1 MGEWFKYLFKGYER
15 FRWYYRLCWEIDS
28 LICFDIKCPQRLLF
42 TFKSIRSVLAATK
55 HLNWCYLKIV
65 ISCRLLL
72 AKRKTNKKNSFLYL
86 FHILYFVHILKW
98 WEPWKLFQDYRK
110 KVWLLLALEAYS
122 LWISQKRM
130 ASQVA
135 QMVKNPPMQQIYVWS
150 LGQEPPLEKEI
161 ATHSSIL
168 ACRIPWKEEPGK
180 LEAMGSQ
187 TVRNDIASKQQAKRE
202 SVQFKLQ
209 SRASNRFKIL
219 DMVDKL
225 PEELWMEICNITQ
238 EAVTKTIPR
247 KKKCKKLKWLSKE
260 ALQIANERRQVKG
273 KGEREIYTQLNA
285 EFQRQQGKIRKSS

>member
-72 AKRKTNKKNSFLYL
+72 AKRKTKKKNSFLYL

-130 ASQVA
+130 ASQVPNHIA
-135 QMVKNPPMQQIYVWS
+135 LIANNVCIYKS
-150 LGQEPPLEKEI
+150 
-161 ATHSSIL
+161 H
-168 ACRIPWKEEPGK
+168 
-180 LEAMGSQ
+180 
-187 TVRNDIASKQQAKRE
+187 
-202 SVQFKLQ
+202 
-209 SRASNRFKIL
+209 
-219 DMVDKL
+219 
-225 PEELWMEICNITQ
+225 
-238 EAVTKTIPR
+238 KTIAQQ
-247 KKKCKKLKWLSKE
+247 KKQFLSGCRSTLFQPWLYTWVRPKGSMPKCPSSSFSLEEFNCILPQLLLEGLDSMQPASRCWLP
-260 ALQIANERRQVKG
+260 
-273 KGEREIYTQLNA
+273 
-285 EFQRQQGKIRKSS
+285 SSPLGHCWVSAYP